1 MDGVGV
7 MRTCQVST
15 VEAELY
21 QALVIPFAA
30 AMDAMRVRPDAKSY
44 AGVGHPL
51 MPATQKIAHPPDPPT
66 LPLSLFRTPPLPISA
81 GGLCGGGDGDRPA
94 VAAAD
99 GV

>member
-30 AMDAMRVRPDAKSY
+30 AMDAMRVRPEAKSY
-44 AGVGHPL
+44 PGVGHPL
-51 MPATQKIAHPPDPPT
+51 MPTTQSRTRPT
-66 LPLSLFRTPPLPISA
+66 PQPSRGPLPSRAPAHLRRRALWRWRRRSA
-81 GGLCGGGDGDRPA
+81 CRCSG
-94 VAAAD
+94 
-99 GV
+99 